1 MKLTPLL
8 FATLLV
14 LAFTTQMTNAQNN
27 QSPASL
33 RQMAQDYYHW
43 RDQNYPVDSSNEGLH
58 TWDNRLTDYSLV
70 SIMSRRQHVKDLL
83 ARVQAIKA
91 DAWQKDDRIDW
102 LLFRAELE
110 RAAFFDRVLNF
121 EQTNPQVYVGECA
134 DAIFSLLK
142 KEYDAPRTR
151 ALAATSRLKQ
161 MPAMLEEG
169 KKNLT

>member
-1 MKLTPLL
+1 MKRIPLL
-8 FATLLV
+8 LVALLV
-14 LAFTTQMTNAQNN
+14 LAFTAQMTNAQTN

-33 RQMAQDYYHW
+33 RQMASDYYQWHN
-43 RDQNYPVDSSNEGLH
+43 QNYPVDSSNEGLH
-58 TWDNRLTDYSLV
+58 TWDNRLTDYSLSSV
-70 SIMSRRQHVKDLL
+70 MSRRQHVKDLL
-83 ARVQAIKA
+83 ARVQAMRTG
-91 DAWQKDDRIDW
+91 AWQKDDRIDW

-110 RAAFFDRVLNF
+110 RVAFFDRVLNF

-151 ALAATSRLKQ
+151 ALAASSRLKQ